1 MDKIPFFH
9 ALKIDEDTCIGC
21 SRCMKICPTEALRV
35 RDGKAVLIPDRC
47 VDCGNCFKVC
57 PTRSIFVEQDDFE
70 AIFNFPVRVAL
81 VPAVFMGQFPNDI
94 TVSRIYCILKEL
106 GFTHII
112 EAARTSSRRNHPY
125 LFTRRPKR
133 NTPPK
138 IPTSNR

>member
-57 PTRSIFVEQDDFE
+57 PRQALHARTLGFVHPVTKKQMDFE
-70 AIFNFPVRVAL
+70 SPMPSDLATLIDKWHVKMKGDEYKNI
-81 VPAVFMGQFPNDI
+81 Q
-94 TVSRIYCILKEL
+94 E
-106 GFTHII
+106 
-112 EAARTSSRRNHPY
+112 
-125 LFTRRPKR
+125 
-133 NTPPK
+133 
-138 IPTSNR
+138 